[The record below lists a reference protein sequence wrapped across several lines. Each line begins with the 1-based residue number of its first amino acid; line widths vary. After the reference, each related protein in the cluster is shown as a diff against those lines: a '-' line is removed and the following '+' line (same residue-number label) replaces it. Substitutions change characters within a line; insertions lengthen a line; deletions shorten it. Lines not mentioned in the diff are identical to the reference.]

1 MNAQTKKELDL
12 LIKTHEMTQEVI
24 GAETTDAAMLATV
37 VQMAKNG
44 DDEMA
49 LYMLHHLKPMA
60 LEIEEAKK
68 SEPADEQD
76 EDILDLLMKALLS

>member
-1 MNAQTKKELDL
+1 MNAQNKKELDL
-12 LIKTHEMTQEVI
+12 LIKTHEMTQEII

-37 VQMAKNG
+37 VQMARDGN
-44 DDEMA
+44 DEMA

-68 SEPADEQD
+68 SEPAEEPD
-76 EDILDLLMKALLS
+76 DILDLLMKALLN